1 MADRRHRVSRSVIV
15 WFAASVAAIVLGMV
29 LASVG
34 SGAGALP
41 LLAGVLSLIAFLLFV
56 WFRATTQNDQFVWQT
71 PHKPRREWLAERKAM
86 AKADQA
92 AAPASEPSGTP
103 PEPEA

>member
-1 MADRRHRVSRSVIV
+1 MSRSVVI

-34 SGAGALP
+34 SDAGSVP
-41 LLAGVLSLIAFLLFV
+41 LFAGVVSLIVLLLFG
-56 WFRATTQNDQFVWQT
+56 WWRATTQDDQWVWQT
-71 PHKPRREWLAERKAM
+71 PHKPRRQWLAERKAM

-92 AAPASEPSGTP
+92 APTTSDSSGTP
-103 PEPEA
+103 PETEG

>member
-1 MADRRHRVSRSVIV
+1 MSRSVIV

-34 SGAGALP
+34 SGAGAAP

-56 WFRATTQNDQFVWQT
+56 WWRATTQDDQWVWQT
-71 PHKPRREWLAERKAM
+71 PHKPRRRWLAEREAM
-86 AKADQA
+86 AKADN
-92 AAPASEPSGTP
+92 AAPTASDSSGTP
-103 PEPEA
+103 PEPEG